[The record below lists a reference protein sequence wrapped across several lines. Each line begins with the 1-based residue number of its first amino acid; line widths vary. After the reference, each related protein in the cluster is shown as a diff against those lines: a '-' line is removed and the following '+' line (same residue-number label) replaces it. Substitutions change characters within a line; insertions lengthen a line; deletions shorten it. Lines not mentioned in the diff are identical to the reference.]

1 MDSLFFYIAKLAW
14 VLVALDSLLII
25 WLAVGVLCL
34 FFAWLRAAKWLLT
47 TLLLVCLT
55 IGIFPVGEWLLY
67 SLEKQ
72 YPPIALEAD
81 KVDGVIVLG
90 GGEKN
95 AQTYAWQ
102 QVSTGSAGE
111 RPMALLQMAKLLP
124 ADVPIV
130 FTGGTGKMTNQGM
143 TGAEVIQQL
152 LSDHAISVERVVFE
166 AESRNTVENA
176 VLSKR
181 LVSPALDENWLL
193 ITSAFHM
200 PRSVAIFCKQSW
212 QVTPYPVD
220 FRSRKDKLWRMD
232 WDFAKHL
239 RNLNTAY
246 KEWLGI
252 LAYKLSGKSC

>member
-1 MDSLFFYIAKLAW
+1 MDSLFFYVAKLAW

-25 WLAVGVLCL
+25 WLGLGVLCL
-34 FFAWLRAAKWLLT
+34 LFAWQRLAQWLLT
-47 TLLLVCLT
+47 SLLLVCFT
-55 IGIFPVGEWLLY
+55 IGLFPVGEWLLY

-72 YPPIALEAD
+72 YPPISVNVD
-81 KVDGVIVLG
+81 DIDGVIVLG
-90 GGEKN
+90 GGEQN

-102 QVSTGSAGE
+102 QVSLGSGGE
-111 RPMALLQMAKLLP
+111 RPLALLQMARSLP
-124 ADVPIV
+124 EAIPIV
-130 FTGGTGKMTNQGM
+130 FTGGTGKMTDQGM
-143 TGAEVIQQL
+143 SGAEVIQQML
-152 LSDHAISVERVVFE
+152 TAHGIASERVTFE
-166 AESRNTVENA
+166 GQSRNTVENA
-176 VLSKR
+176 MLSKQ
-181 LVSPALDENWLL
+181 LVQPEANENWLL

-200 PRSVAIFCKQSW
+200 PRSVAIFCKQDW

-239 RNLNTAY
+239 KNLNTAY